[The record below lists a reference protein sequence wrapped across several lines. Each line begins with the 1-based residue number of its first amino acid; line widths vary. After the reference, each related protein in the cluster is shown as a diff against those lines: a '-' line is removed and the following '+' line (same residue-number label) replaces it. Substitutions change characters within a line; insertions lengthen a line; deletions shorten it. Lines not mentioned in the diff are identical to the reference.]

1 MSLTLRHS
9 ATSNVSDHSTQAMQN
24 YSIKNVWKDVR
35 QTMIYQF
42 NSLVQGSLTLA
53 QQTKTFVDMITCWPT
68 PSLVWIFT
76 YMLRTT
82 DALVIMYLT
91 NRNLC
96 RYDNLMLAYSESCL
110 KIVFTHVQAQDHRE
124 HVLLVYMYVLWL
136 RYPSISLLA
145 WLTVL

>member
-9 ATSNVSDHSTQAMQN
+9 ATSNVSDHNTQAMQN

-68 PSLVWIFT
+68 PSLVCIFT

-82 DALVIMYLT
+82 DALETETLVDMIT
-91 NRNLC
+91 
-96 RYDNLMLAYSESCL
+96 SCWPTQNQ
-110 KIVFTHVQAQDHRE
+110 KCIYTCMSSGSQRACSAGVHVR
-124 HVLLVYMYVLWL
+124 MWL
-136 RYPSISLLA
+136 RYLSSSLLA

>member
-1 MSLTLRHS
+1 
-9 ATSNVSDHSTQAMQN
+9 MQN

-35 QTMIYQF
+35 QTIIYQF

-53 QQTKTFVDMITCWPT
+53 QQTETFVDVITCWPT
-68 PSLVWIFT
+68 PSLVCIFT
-76 YMLRTT
+76 YMFRTT
-82 DALVIMYLT
+82 DALVMYLT

-96 RYDNLMLAYSESCL
+96 RYDNLMLAFSESCL
-110 KIVFTHVQAQDHRE
+110 KSVFTHVRMSSGSQRACSAGV
-124 HVLLVYMYVLWL
+124 HVRMWL